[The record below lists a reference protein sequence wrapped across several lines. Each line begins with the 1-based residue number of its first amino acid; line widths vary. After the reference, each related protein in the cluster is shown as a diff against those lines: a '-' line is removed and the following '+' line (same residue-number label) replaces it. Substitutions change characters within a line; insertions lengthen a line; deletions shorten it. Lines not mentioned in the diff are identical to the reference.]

1 MIGMKEK
8 HPTTDS
14 HGNNFNLVR
23 LIGAMLVM
31 LGHMGPIMGATTP
44 VMGQDLHGV
53 GVEILFLIGGY
64 LIAQSWM
71 HDPNLLRYG
80 IRRFFRLWPSYAV
93 MILLMTFVTGP
104 LISNLGFHG
113 YFGSWWTEYL
123 KNLRFFIVYAQPGV
137 FEEAPMPYV
146 TNGSLWTMPVE
157 AVLYFLT
164 PFLLLLFGIRR
175 NRKHAPW
182 LYGFFLLLMMIGGT
196 WLDSQTELHWIFYGT
211 DWTAA
216 LRLSLFFLIGIFCSL
231 DPVKKVFRLQW
242 VPLAFLA
249 VLLVQYEARAIQYFV
264 MLAALPYMVFSLALA
279 PNPIFSR
286 VGRKY
291 ELSYGIYLYGFF
303 FQQLVMFVLRRKGI
317 ILHAPVVFLISLA
330 LTLPA
335 AWLNCVLVERPVR
348 HLVKRILSY
357 RNGK

>member
-1 MIGMKEK
+1 MGQIMPETNQ
-8 HPTTDS
+8 HE
-14 HGNNFNLVR
+14 NNFSLVR

-64 LIAQSWM
+64 LVAQSWM
-71 HDPNLLRYG
+71 HDPSPLRYS
-80 IRRFFRLWPSYAV
+80 IRRFLRLWPPYAL
-93 MILLMTFVTGP
+93 MILLMTFVSGP
-104 LISNLGFHG
+104 LLSNLGFRG

-123 KNLRFFIVYAQPGV
+123 KNLRFYIVYAQPGV
-137 FEEAPMPYV
+137 FVEAPMPFV

-157 AVLYFLT
+157 AVLYVLT
-164 PFLLLLFGIRR
+164 PILALLFGFRQKKAYTSR
-175 NRKHAPW
+175 
-182 LYGFFLLLMMIGGT
+182 LYGLFLLPMVAIGT
-196 WLDSQTELHWIFYGT
+196 WLEIHPEIHWIFYGT

-216 LRLSLFFLIGIFCSL
+216 FRLSLYFLIGIFCSL
-231 DPVKKVFRLQW
+231 EPVKKVFRIQW

-249 VLLVQYEARAIQYFV
+249 FILVQYENRVIQYLV

-279 PNPIFSR
+279 PNPAFSR

-303 FQQLVMFVLRRKGI
+303 FQQLVVQALRQAGMT
-317 ILHAPVVFLISLA
+317 LAAPVVFLISLG

-335 AWLNCVLVERPVR
+335 AWLNCVLVEKPAR

-357 RNGK
+357 GNGK